1 MIELMNQGLPVG
13 ILLVSIDFEPEETI
27 VKHSWKNTNTT
38 KHSYALH
45 KLLISK
51 IKANIEVEDESEGD

>member
-1 MIELMNQGLPVG
+1 
-13 ILLVSIDFEPEETI
+13 VSIDFESEETI
-27 VKHSWKNTNTT
+27 LKHSWKNTNTT

-51 IKANIEVEDESEGD
+51 IKANIEVEDEAEED